1 MGSYRD
7 LETWRLAH
15 ELAIEI
21 YRATDR
27 WPIRERY
34 GLTAQVR
41 RAAFS
46 IPANI
51 AEGSRRTG
59 GRDSRRFVNIALGS
73 HAELEYSLEFAQAV
87 GIITGAERERLLP
100 LVASVGRLTYRLARS
115 LG

>member
-1 MGSYRD
+1 MGSYRE
-7 LETWRLAH
+7 LETWQLAH
-15 ELAIEI
+15 ELAIEV

-51 AEGSRRTG
+51 VEGSRRAG
-59 GRDSRRFVNIALGS
+59 GREFRRFVNIALGS
-73 HAELEYSLEFAQAV
+73 HAELEYALEFAQAV
-87 GIITGAERERLLP
+87 GIMTAAERERLLP
-100 LVASVGRLTYRLARS
+100 LIAGVGRLTYRLARS
-115 LG
+115 LD